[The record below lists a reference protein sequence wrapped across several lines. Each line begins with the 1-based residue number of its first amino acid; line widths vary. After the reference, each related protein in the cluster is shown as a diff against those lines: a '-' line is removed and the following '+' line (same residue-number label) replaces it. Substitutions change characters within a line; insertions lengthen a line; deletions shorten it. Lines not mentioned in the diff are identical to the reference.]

1 MKNINK
7 RKNAQKSRRRNTAIF
22 YNKYLDFRKVLWY
35 MFVLQRKECN
45 AMTILEDLYFGNV
58 RPWERPVKKE
68 SKEQNAVLLMVNNE
82 EKLRATLTEQQK
94 EMLEKYRDSY
104 NELMSICEREA
115 FSSGFTLAIK
125 IMVEVMQGLTEVED
139 I

>member
-1 MKNINK
+1 
-7 RKNAQKSRRRNTAIF
+7 
-22 YNKYLDFRKVLWY
+22 
-35 MFVLQRKECN
+35 
-45 AMTILEDLYFGNV
+45 MTILEDLYFGNV

-68 SKEQNAVLLMVNNE
+68 SKEQNAVRLMVNNE

-104 NELMSICEREA
+104 NELMSICERES
-115 FSSGFTLAIK
+115 FVNGYTLATR
-125 IMVEVMQGLTEVED
+125 IMVEVMQGLTAVEG